1 MSLKRFLAISMA
13 IVAHVAAKSDE
24 TTWPEGTPGE
34 FEIEDFEFQ
43 TGQTLD
49 TIRMA
54 YTTFGTPKE
63 DENGQ
68 TTNAVLIMHGTGG
81 SSANFWADHF
91 AGQLF
96 NPGQPLDVEKYYVI
110 VRDALGH
117 GNSSKPSDG
126 LRAKFPSYG
135 YIDMV
140 NADYR
145 MLTEGLGVNHARL
158 VMGTSMG
165 GMHSWLWPEM
175 YPDFM
180 DASMPLASLPVQL
193 AGRNR
198 MSRKMMIDTITEDP
212 AWLGGNYTQ
221 QPVHGL
227 KSAQYVLTWMTS
239 VPLQWQKDYPTRD
252 EADDFLDLRIGNA
265 IATTDTN
272 DLLYAVNA
280 SSDYDP
286 YPKLEQIKV
295 PLLAWNSADDQV
307 NPPELRILE
316 DNIGKVPKGRAVLHP
331 ITDETR
337 GHGSHTYAHLW
348 KEDLIELLEESGG
361 QL

>member
-1 MSLKRFLAISMA
+1 MATTSL
-13 IVAHVAAKSDE
+13 AAGSCGQAWPVG
-24 TTWPEGTPGE
+24 TTGE
-34 FEIEDFEFQ
+34 YNIEDFEFQ
-43 TGQTLD
+43 TGHTLD
-49 TIRMA
+49 KVRMA
-54 YTTFGTPKE
+54 YTTFGTPQE
-63 DENGQ
+63 DEDGQ

-81 SSANFWADHF
+81 SSANFWAEHF
-91 AGQLF
+91 AGELF
-96 NPGQPLDVEKYYVI
+96 NPGQPLDVDKYYVI
-110 VRDALGH
+110 VRDGLGH

-126 LRAKFPSYG
+126 MRADFPPYG

-145 MLTEGLGVNHARL
+145 LLTEGLGVNHARL

-165 GMHSWLWPEM
+165 GMHSWLWPEV

-180 DASMPLASLPVQL
+180 DAAMPLASLPVQL

-198 MSRKMMIDTITEDP
+198 MSRKMMMDSITEDP
-212 AWLGGNYTQ
+212 AWEGGNYEE
-221 QPVHGL
+221 QPIHGL
-227 KSAQYVLTWMTS
+227 KGAQYILSWMS
-239 VPLQWQKDYPTRD
+239 SIPLQWQKNYPTRD
-252 EADDFLDLRIGNA
+252 EADDYLDERVGNA
-265 IATTDTN
+265 IATTDAN

-286 YPKLEQIKV
+286 YPMLERIKV

-307 NPPELRILE
+307 NPPELRLLE
-316 DNIGKVPKGRAVLHP
+316 EGIEKVSEGWAVLMP
-331 ITDETR
+331 ISDETR

-348 KEDLIELLEESGG
+348 KDDLVELLEKSGG